1 MEAISKDP
9 FVPALKPDQRTTSI
23 GEAAHRH
30 ENDDVGRG
38 GGEIGD
44 RELLDKDMYADS
56 EGCFPHGLWISIRK
70 LLSLFVISDE
80 K

>member
-30 ENDDVGRG
+30 ENDNVGRVEARL
-38 GGEIGD
+38 EIGS
-44 RELLDKDMYADS
+44 Y
-56 EGCFPHGLWISIRK
+56 
-70 LLSLFVISDE
+70 
-80 K
+80 